1 MRQVLA
7 LALLCFFCCTS
18 IASVRIKDI
27 TFPQG
32 VREFQLIGYGVVV
45 GLQGTGDTLRNSP
58 FTEQSLSSMLDRM
71 GINTRNAS

>member
-1 MRQVLA
+1 MRRVLA

-32 VREFQLIGYGVVV
+32 VREFQLIGYEV